1 MKWVLFLTVG
11 GVIGAGVAVLQV
23 PISVGGGAVAQN
35 AAADKVSAKPA
46 NARTIVA
53 SGFVEGARREIP
65 LRFELEGRLISV
77 EVSEGDTVRAGDVLA
92 RLDAAQLQHERDQA
106 AANVALAEAERERVV
121 NAEREETR
129 KVARAAV
136 VVAEAKLA
144 RARTELERGEK
155 LMSKGTLT
163 PQAWDDLQHD
173 YKLAAA
179 ELQLAEARSAE
190 IEAGVREDELKMA
203 DARVQMARAA
213 LRQAETRLERA
224 TLVAPSDGLVL
235 RITDEPGELVGPS
248 SATPVIT
255 MANVEELRV
264 RAYVE
269 ELDAL
274 AVRPGQPAEVAADG
288 RPDARY
294 RATVV
299 SCLPCMGPKDFRNH
313 RPGERIDVR
322 VREVVVALSEPSD
335 LVVGLPVEVFIQAEP
350 EGTAVPV
357 ASEEL
362 SK

>member
-1 MKWVLFLTVG
+1 MKWVLFLTAA

-23 PISVGGGAVAQN
+23 PISVGGDAVTQN
-35 AAADKVSAKPA
+35 AAGDKPSPVREKAHI
-46 NARTIVA
+46 IVA
-53 SGFVEGARREIP
+53 TGFIEGARREVP
-65 LRFELEGRLISV
+65 LRFELEGRLTSV

-106 AANVALAEAERERVV
+106 AANVALAEAERERLV
-121 NAEREETR
+121 NAERQETR

-136 VVAEAKLA
+136 AVAEAKLA
-144 RARTELERGEK
+144 RARTELGRGEK
-155 LMSKGTLT
+155 LMAKGSLT

-190 IEAGVREDELKMA
+190 IEAGVRADELKMA

-213 LRQAETRLERA
+213 LRQAETRLEKA
-224 TLVAPSDGLVL
+224 TLVAPSEGLVL
-235 RITDEPGELVGPS
+235 RITAEPGQLVGPTS
-248 SATPVIT
+248 TAPAIT
-255 MANVEELRV
+255 MADVDELRV

-269 ELDAL
+269 ELNAL
-274 AVRPGQPAEVAADG
+274 AVRPGQSAKVAADG

-313 RPGERIDVR
+313 SPGERIDVR
-322 VREVVVALSEPSD
+322 VREVIVALSEPTD
-335 LVVGLPVEVFIQAEP
+335 LVVGLPVDVFIQTEP
-350 EGTAVPV
+350 EETAAP
-357 ASEEL
+357 ATSEDL